1 MLSANRTAGLEV
13 ILKYSVPSAIVVGFA
28 AFLATGPTIAADC
41 GSMPGPGIDWQD
53 CPKRGIIIRE
63 SNLSRANLVETDFT
77 STDLRNSN
85 LDGANLE
92 GATLVRSSF
101 AGSSANGANFV
112 KVEGYRTDFS
122 GVDAQ
127 GAMFTNAELQR
138 VDFSGANLTGTS
150 FDKAELGR
158 ANFEGANLT
167 GSRFTLANLTRADL
181 SKAKFTGPLDFANAF
196 FYLTRLA
203 GLDLSAATGLTQYQI
218 DMACGDTN
226 TKLPA
231 GLTAPASWP
240 CQLD

>member
-1 MLSANRTAGLEV
+1 MLSVNRTGGLEV
-13 ILKYSVPSAIVVGFA
+13 ILKYSVPSAVAVGFA
-28 AFLATGPTIAADC
+28 AFFATGPAMAADC

-92 GATLVRSSF
+92 GATLVRSSL
-101 AGSSANGANFV
+101 AGSRAKGASFA

-127 GAMFTNAELQR
+127 GATFVNAELQR
-138 VDFSGANLTGTS
+138 VEFAGANLAGAS
-150 FDKAELGR
+150 FEKAELGR
-158 ANFEGANLT
+158 ANFEGADLT

-181 SKAKFTGPLDFANAF
+181 SKAKFTGPLDFANGF
-196 FYLTRLA
+196 FYLTRIA

-218 DMACGDTN
+218 DMACGDAD

-240 CQLD
+240 CELD